1 MISTRS
7 GPTRPKREIRTMK
20 ILDRYLFNEFIRKF
34 LGILCV
40 LAFLLLLK
48 EVLGGIADV
57 LSHEPPLLYVGL
69 YFLLLIPQEMVFVI
83 PSSVLLAMMFSIG
96 ILSKNKEIL
105 AIHASGVSYL
115 RIARP
120 LMIGIA
126 IITFMAYIGIEIIVP
141 YSMDRADYIEDVVFK
156 EKDVSVRTSSRNI
169 TTKGAGNRFY
179 GMKSFDSGKMQ
190 MTLPSIKERTKD
202 GRTLKMRLEAESAQL
217 VAQGPDNEWVPVTK
231 EKKGQK
237 YYWQFKNADY
247 LQFDESGALTTRTFN
262 ETITLPMEEN
272 LDRFLIEPESDYM
285 GLIEL
290 YRQSD
295 AEGLRG
301 KTEHYYSL
309 KTELHNRLAMP
320 LATLLMGLL
329 AYTFAVRASI
339 RSLTIEFGY
348 AMLCIV
354 GYYIMAAFFEKLG
367 ETGSASPIV
376 SAWITNFT
384 FFVLLVVRF
393 LRLERVPRV

>member
-1 MISTRS
+1 MH
-7 GPTRPKREIRTMK
+7 
-20 ILDRYLFNEFIRKF
+20 ILDRYLLNEFIRKF
-34 LGILCV
+34 IGILCV

-48 EVLGGIADV
+48 EILGGIADV
-57 LSHEPPLLYVGL
+57 LSHEPPLLYVAL
-69 YFLLLIPQEMVFVI
+69 YFFLRIPQEMVFVI

-120 LMIGIA
+120 LILCIA
-126 IITFMAYIGIEIIVP
+126 VITFLAYIGIEVIVP
-141 YSMDRADYIEDVVFK
+141 YSMDKADYIEDVVFE
-156 EKDVSVRTSSRNI
+156 EKDISVRTSNRNV

-179 GMKSFDSGKMQ
+179 GMESFDSSRML
-190 MTLPSIKERTKD
+190 MTLPSIKERTDD
-202 GRTLKMRLEAESAQL
+202 GRTLKMRLEAKSAQL
-217 VAQGPDNEWVPVTK
+217 VIAGPDKEWVPINK
-231 EKKGQK
+231 AKKGQQ
-237 YYWQFKNADY
+237 YYWQFKDADY
-247 LQFDESGALTTRTFN
+247 LQFDDSGALTTRTFHAS
-262 ETITLPMEEN
+262 ITLPMEEN

-285 GLIEL
+285 GLIDL
-290 YRQSD
+290 YRQSN

-329 AYTFAVRASI
+329 GYTFAVRASI
-339 RSLTIEFGY
+339 RSLTMEFGF
-348 AMLCIV
+348 ALLCIV

-367 ETGSASPIV
+367 ETGSTSPLV
-376 SAWITNFT
+376 SAWITNVT
-384 FFVLLVVRF
+384 FLVFLIVRF
-393 LRLERVPRV
+393 FRLERVPRV